1 MGATHC
7 HDNMRA
13 TRIAV
18 ASNYFRKREAGGG
31 RERAECL
38 RTNENASQNS
48 IKIALKLPHTSNS
61 RRVALRLKSLLYYI
75 GIS

>member
-38 RTNENASQNS
+38 RTKHERKCLSKFN
-48 IKIALKLPHTSNS
+48 
-61 RRVALRLKSLLYYI
+61 
-75 GIS
+75 